1 MVVWTRTVRGAING
15 CHHPEG
21 RHMSV
26 QRYWG
31 QVGARSILILMA
43 WNKTEFMKFELA
55 LNDPRSVMIYETK
68 IKFKMAL
75 AHGENGSTK
84 LE

>member
-1 MVVWTRTVRGAING
+1 
-15 CHHPEG
+15 
-21 RHMSV
+21 MSV

-31 QVGARSILILMA
+31 QVGACSILILMA
-43 WNKTEFMKFELA
+43 WIKTEFMKFELA

-75 AHGENGSTK
+75 AHGGNGSTK

>member
-1 MVVWTRTVRGAING
+1 MAVIIQR
-15 CHHPEG
+15 EG
-21 RHMSV
+21 TQQWEVLGSGWSLLNT
-26 QRYWG
+26 YIDG
-31 QVGARSILILMA
+31 LDEGI
-43 WNKTEFMKFELA
+43 KTEFVKFELA

-75 AHGENGSTK
+75 AHWENGSTK